1 LIDEVRAALEV
12 AYAVIDAEF
21 TNQPIGHQA
30 ASVLWSIIVKLRPLR
45 IARRRLIHVMQAS
58 PPVFLK
64 RASRHYERVYDRARI
79 ERENDCYFNVLDK

>member
-30 ASVLWSIIVKLRPLR
+30 ASVLWGIIVKLRPLCESLNELR
-45 IARRRLIHVMQAS
+45 GAA
-58 PPVFLK
+58 
-64 RASRHYERVYDRARI
+64 
-79 ERENDCYFNVLDK
+79 